1 MITRRHFLASAPA
14 ALAAVTPRSR
24 PNIVFILADDA
35 GYGDFGCYGQKRIAT
50 PNIDRM
56 AAEGM
61 RFLQHYAGD
70 SVCAPSRCSLM
81 TGLHTGHTPIR
92 GNKEI
97 KGFGPLAMPPE
108 TLTVARVLQRAGYAT
123 GMTGRWHLGELAS
136 QSQPHQMGF
145 EYFIGP
151 LAGSQGADPNA
162 YFRSHLREGDRPFP
176 LPGNAGGRRVTYDQD
191 VLTSKAEEFIRVRRE
206 GPFFLYIPYS
216 LVHTP
221 YMDPA
226 ENPYHDRPWPEVER
240 IYAGMTGRLDA
251 YVGRIMAA
259 LAEAG
264 LEEDTIVFFSSDNG
278 PEQGSGHAIEFFD
291 SNGPFR
297 GGKRD
302 LYEGGIRIP
311 LIARWPGRIAPGAIT
326 SHISAFCDFL
336 PTVAE
341 IAGVQPP
348 PGIDGLSYLPALLG
362 RPQRTH
368 PYLYW
373 ELHERKKVQAVR
385 AGHWKAI
392 RFPEENRTELYDLA
406 RDPAEQDDLAAK
418 LPERTAWLTRLMKE
432 SRTVSAEFP
441 LPDDPAAGGTL

>member
-1 MITRRHFLASAPA
+1 MMTRRGFLASAAAAPA
-14 ALAAVTPRSR
+14 PPRPSR

-35 GYGDFGCYGQKRIAT
+35 GYGDFGCYGQKKIAT

-56 AAEGM
+56 ASEGM

-97 KGFGPLAMPPE
+97 KGYGPLAVTPE
-108 TLTVARVLQRAGYAT
+108 TLTVARVLQSAGYAT
-123 GMTGRWHLGELAS
+123 GMTGRWHLGELSS

-145 EYFIGP
+145 DYFIGA
-151 LAGSQGADPNA
+151 LASPKGPDPNA
-162 YFRSHLREGDRPFP
+162 YFRSHLREGDKPVA
-176 LPGNAGGRRVTYDQD
+176 LSGNVDGRRVTYDQD
-191 VLTSKAEEFIRVRRE
+191 VLTMKAEAYIRARRDN
-206 GPFFLYIPYS
+206 PFFLYVPYS

-221 YMDPA
+221 YMDPGS
-226 ENPYHDRPWPEVER
+226 NPYAGREWPEVER
-240 IYAGMTGRLDA
+240 TYAGMVSRLDG
-251 YVGRIMAA
+251 YVGRLLAA
-259 LAEAG
+259 VSEAG
-264 LEEDTIVFFSSDNG
+264 IENETVVFFSSDNG
-278 PEQGSGHAIEFFD
+278 PEQGGGHLIEFFD

-311 LIARWPGRIAPGAIT
+311 LIARWPGRITPRATTNHA
-326 SHISAFCDFL
+326 SAFCDFL
-336 PTVAE
+336 PTAAE

-348 PGIDGLSYLPALLG
+348 RGIDGLSYLPTLLG
-362 RPQRTH
+362 RPQQVH
-368 PYLYW
+368 SHLYW

-385 AGHWKAI
+385 SGHWKAVGFAGEDRI
-392 RFPEENRTELYDLA
+392 ELYDLG
-406 RDPAEQDDLAAK
+406 RDPAEQQDLAAK
-418 LPERTAWLTRLMKE
+418 HPDKVADLARLMQK

-441 LPDDPAAGGTL
+441 LPGDPVVGGTR